1 VIRHLVRLGILGGV
15 AAWLAERNL
24 AMAAHGRQPA
34 PIRTFVVIEAPIDR
48 VWAEVSDIES
58 QPRWMHDMKSV
69 TVTTPGPTEVGT
81 RGKATVRILGIST
94 TDPVTV
100 TEFEPPRRFGI
111 RHEGR
116 FSGAG
121 LIALEPGADGST
133 TVVTWDETI
142 LPPLLPRLGSLVLR
156 PVLTR
161 VFQADLDRLREIIE
175 G

>member
-1 VIRHLVRLGILGGV
+1 MRHLIRLGILGAI

-24 AMAAHGRQPA
+24 AMAARGRPPA
-34 PIRTFVVIEAPIDR
+34 PVRTFVVVDAPIDR
-48 VWAEVSDIES
+48 VWAQVADIES

-69 TVTTPGPTEVGT
+69 TIETPGPTGVGT
-81 RGKATVRILGIST
+81 HGWATVRILGVST

-121 LIALEPGADGST
+121 LITLEPGADGST

-142 LPPLLPRLGSLVLR
+142 LPPILPRLGSLILR
-156 PVLTR
+156 PILTG

-175 G
+175 R